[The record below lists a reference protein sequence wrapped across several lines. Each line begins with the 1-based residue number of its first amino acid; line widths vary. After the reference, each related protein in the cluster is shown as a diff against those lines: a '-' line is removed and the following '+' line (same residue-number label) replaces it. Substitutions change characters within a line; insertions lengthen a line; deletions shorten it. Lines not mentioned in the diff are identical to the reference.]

1 MEKIVIK
8 IGSNLLIKNNEINK
22 RFIINLSSIIST
34 LIDGG
39 KKIVIVSSGANAAGL
54 KYLNLHPLK
63 SLSQKQALCAVGQVQ
78 LMKIYEQAFNFYN
91 KKIAQILLTRD
102 DFSNRYRF
110 LNLKNTL
117 IGLNQLNIIPIINEN
132 DTISI
137 EEIKFGDNDLL
148 SAYFA
153 VGWGAD
159 GLIILTSVDG
169 IYDKN
174 GEIIDEYNDSINLLK
189 LKKTSFGTGGINS
202 KISAGKMASYSGI
215 KTCICNG
222 NYLENIKKFSS
233 GENPGT
239 IFLPNKKMK
248 NKKAWIAFLS
258 KSKGKIYVNEGAKDA
273 ILKRKSLLPV
283 GIEKIEGDFTKGD
296 PVNIFFKNKLI
307 AKGLVNFTKD
317 EIVSLKGKK
326 SNEILKD
333 FDYEEFIHADNL
345 VIMN

>member
-22 RFIINLSSIIST
+22 RFIINLSSIISS
-34 LIDGG
+34 LIDDG
-39 KKIVIVSSGANAAGL
+39 KRVVIVSSGANAAGL

-78 LMKIYEQAFNFYN
+78 LMKIYEQAFDFYN

-137 EEIKFGDNDLL
+137 EEIKFGDNDML
-148 SAYFA
+148 SAYFS

-169 IYDKN
+169 IYDENEK
-174 GEIIDEYNDSINLLK
+174 IIKEYNDSINLLK
-189 LKKTSFGTGGINS
+189 LKKTSFGTGGIDS
-202 KISAGKMASYSGI
+202 KISAGKIASDAGV

-222 NYLENIKKFSS
+222 NYLYNINMFIN
-233 GENPGT
+233 GNNPGT
-239 IFLPNKKMK
+239 IFMPNKKMK
-248 NKKAWIAFLS
+248 NKKAWIAYLS
-258 KSKGKIYVNEGAKDA
+258 KSKGKIYINKGAKEA

-283 GIEKIEGDFTKGD
+283 GIEKTEGNFIKGD
-296 PVNIFFKNKLI
+296 PVNIYYKNKLI
-307 AKGLVNFTKD
+307 AKGLANFTRD
-317 EIVSLKGKK
+317 EIDMIKGKK
-326 SNEILKD
+326 SKEILKE
-333 FDYEEFIHADNL
+333 FDYEEFIHTDNI